1 MTDSS
6 DNSNTDPLSRPR
18 PSANRYDIGY
28 RKPPKHSQY
37 PKGKSGHP
45 SGRPKAPVGISIKEI
60 LDGDQHGK
68 NGEVISRRDAYVIA
82 IINGALRGNQK
93 AFSKFMKLMN
103 RAGLMRRE
111 IVNSPSVIHVPMRS
125 ATKEEY
131 DAHIRTMTDPPQKRV

>member
-1 MTDSS
+1 MKDSS
-6 DNSNTDPLSRPR
+6 DNSDTDPLSRPR
-18 PSANRYDIGY
+18 PSAKNYDIGY
-28 RKPPKHSQY
+28 GKPPKHSQF

-111 IVNSPSVIHVPMRS
+111 TFNSPSVIHVPTRS
-125 ATKEEY
+125 MTKEEY
-131 DAHIRTMTDPPQKRV
+131 DAYINRIKSL